1 MEKKIDTGKILKRF
15 RINFNK
21 IFFPNYEEFSSH
33 DLYKIWYSFFD
44 PALRVFLLKKMLD
57 ENTNL
62 TSFEKNNLENK
73 EDRYFSF
80 IDKKEIKDLFS
91 NKIFI

>member
-1 MEKKIDTGKILKRF
+1 M
-15 RINFNK
+15 NFDK
-21 IFFPNYEEFSSH
+21 IFFPNYEEFSSY
-33 DLYKIWYSFFD
+33 DLYQIWYSFFD

-62 TSFEKNNLENK
+62 TIFEKNNLETK
-73 EDRYFSF
+73 KDRYFSF